1 MLKRD
6 LSKSYLSE
14 CNLIKYGK
22 IEADDVFRLIGLS
35 TSSDSF
41 VQYIIWYFIQLN
53 QLMEL
58 YVAMY

>member
-22 IEADDVFRLIGLS
+22 IEADDVFSLIGLS
-35 TSSDSF
+35 TSSDLF
-41 VQYIIWYFIQLN
+41 VQYTIWYFMQLY